1 MSHTTIYF
9 LTAAESYDHAESKV
23 MANLEKEH
31 FFDSYE
37 VLPESS
43 GPFAQ
48 KRDELLELV
57 KDWDWKKDADNF
69 LQQAEKYK
77 ADGLLKAYGYN
88 LIRAG
93 ELYAQCLT
101 ADAYAYNIDNCD
113 YSIPKEGVNWWV
125 IAINFHY

>member
-1 MSHTTIYF
+1 MSHTNIYF
-9 LTAAESYDHAESKV
+9 LTVAENYEDAESKV
-23 MANLEKEH
+23 IEHLEKEH

-48 KRDELLELV
+48 KRDELLEFV
-57 KDWDWKKDADNF
+57 KDWNWKKDADSF
-69 LQQAEKYK
+69 LQKAEKYK
-77 ADGLLKAYGYN
+77 ADSLFTSYGYN

-101 ADAYAYNIDNCD
+101 IDAYAYNIDDCD
-113 YSIPKEGVNWWV
+113 YSIPREVKDLWV